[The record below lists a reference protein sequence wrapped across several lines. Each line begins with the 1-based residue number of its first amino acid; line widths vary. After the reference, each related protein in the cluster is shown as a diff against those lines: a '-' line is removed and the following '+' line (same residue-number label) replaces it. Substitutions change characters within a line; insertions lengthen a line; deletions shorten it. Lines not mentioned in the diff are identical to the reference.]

1 MIVLSNSVDY
11 QHTIWVLQVVDKE
24 TKQVTVNPFKRL
36 TKNIIAVK
44 LTTIVQALS
53 NVYDLNLMWYTILS
67 SVTDYVPQVSERYI
81 MKLPSSTKKPTSSYD
96 LVGFSSMRQHFLGD
110 FLSR

>member
-53 NVYDLNLMWYTILS
+53 NVYDLNLMWYTIFVIGYRLRS
-67 SVTDYVPQVSERYI
+67 SGIWKVYNEVTI
-81 MKLPSSTKKPTSSYD
+81 
-96 LVGFSSMRQHFLGD
+96 
-110 FLSR
+110 

>member
-1 MIVLSNSVDY
+1 
-11 QHTIWVLQVVDKE
+11 VDKE

-53 NVYDLNLMWYTILS
+53 NVYDLNLMWYTIFVIGYRLRS
-67 SVTDYVPQVSERYI
+67 SGI
-81 MKLPSSTKKPTSSYD
+81 
-96 LVGFSSMRQHFLGD
+96 
-110 FLSR
+110 